1 MKGIINVRAPIP
13 LHATPVVQGNRS
25 RKYIYDMILIK
36 EIDDDG
42 DAAIKFEAWKCEL
55 WVFEGDLNKLKK
67 IQAVRP

>member
-1 MKGIINVRAPIP
+1 MSELPFLCTQVLLYKGIV
-13 LHATPVVQGNRS
+13 HAN
-25 RKYIYDMILIK
+25 MILIK

-42 DAAIKFEAWKCEL
+42 DAAIKFEAWKRER

>member
-1 MKGIINVRAPIP
+1 MSELPFLCTQLLLYKGIV
-13 LHATPVVQGNRS
+13 HANRS
-25 RKYIYDMILIK
+25 MILIK

-42 DAAIKFEAWKCEL
+42 DAVIKFEAWKRER

>member
-1 MKGIINVRAPIP
+1 MSELPFLCTQLLLYKGIV
-13 LHATPVVQGNRS
+13 HANRS
-25 RKYIYDMILIK
+25 MILIN

-67 IQAVRP
+67 IPSVCTQPPRS